1 LFRLKNNTNK
11 RQKRGGAS
19 FGRIKMNELQEHD
32 SDFLPPNPIRVETA
46 LSRYPV
52 HRLAKHG
59 EISIDIR
66 EKTDNGEITIRWEVT
81 YNSKYGQPGPL
92 AYKLD
97 TLLIN
102 RRIEEA
108 RRPIPRLIRLGS
120 LHEICRELGI
130 SEGENKNTIKKS
142 LYQNAGA
149 FITAKTCFRQS
160 NGTERTIEF
169 GDTRYGVVFTGETL
183 PDGRT
188 ADAVYIILHDF
199 YMDIINNAI
208 TRPLDYGYLKSL
220 PPAPQRFYELLSY
233 QMYAAIKNDRSRAK
247 LLYSNFCTHAPQ
259 TRYASFDQ
267 VKKQMFKIHKEHRKS
282 GYIVKIDFEQ
292 TIDADGIPDWI
303 MLYQPGPKAKAEF
316 RAFTKRGGPVM
327 LEVESFATDPLP
339 SLPIPQTPPLVA
351 ELVSNGVTETV
362 ARQLVA
368 EYDEDKIQ
376 HQIEIL
382 GWLEAKKPG
391 KISDS
396 AAWLVIAIKNG
407 HATPKGFVSA
417 DERRKQQET
426 KEAKARAD
434 ATDHRRKQEADAQE
448 RREKE
453 LVNGFWD
460 GLSKEQKAEHEA
472 AAIAQ
477 ADAEELKLI
486 EGGPMKKFGMTII
499 RQKYARKLLQ
509 SQGKLPVIKA

>member
-1 LFRLKNNTNK
+1 MDGLNK
-11 RQKRGGAS
+11 
-19 FGRIKMNELQEHD
+19 HD
-32 SDFLPPNPIRVETA
+32 ADIPGPNPIRVETA
-46 LSRYPV
+46 LTRFPI

-66 EKTDNGEITIRWEVT
+66 EKTESGEVTIRWEVT

-108 RRPIPRLIRLGS
+108 HRPISKLIRLGS
-120 LHEICRELGI
+120 LREITDELGI
-130 SEGENKNTIKKS
+130 STHATDTIRRA
-142 LYQNAGA
+142 LRQNAGA
-149 FITAKTCFRQS
+149 LISTKMNYRKTD
-160 NGTERTIEF
+160 GTDRTLEADF
-169 GDTRYGVVFTGETL
+169 TRYSVILTGEEL

-188 ADAVYIILHDF
+188 ADSVYILINDI
-199 YMDIINNAI
+199 YMQVINGAI
-208 TRPLDYGYLKSL
+208 TRPLDYDYLKSL

-233 QMYAAIKNDRSRAK
+233 QMYAAIKNDRARAK
-247 LLYSNFCTHAPQ
+247 LQYSNFCTHAPQ

-282 GYIVKIDFEQ
+282 GYIAKIDFEQ
-292 TIDADGIPDWI
+292 TVDTDGIPDWI
-303 MLYQPGPKAKAEF
+303 MLYQPGPKARAEF

-327 LEVESFATDPLP
+327 LEVEPFTAAPLP
-339 SLPIPQTPPLVA
+339 QLSRPEPSPLVA
-351 ELVSNGVTETV
+351 ELIGHGVTDSI

-368 EYDEDKIQ
+368 EYDEEKIRQ
-376 HQIEIL
+376 QVEIL

-417 DERRKQQET
+417 AERRKQQE
-426 KEAKARAD
+426 AKAAKEQAD
-434 ATDHRRKQEADAQE
+434 AADRRRKQEADAQE

-453 LVNGFWD
+453 LVIGFWD
-460 GLSKEQKAEHEA
+460 GLSKEQEAEHEA

-477 ADAEELKLI
+477 ADAESLKLL
-486 EGGPMKKFGMTII
+486 EAGPMIKFGLTII
-499 RQKYARKLLQ
+499 RHSYARKLLQ
-509 SQGKLPVIKA
+509 SQGKLPPAEA